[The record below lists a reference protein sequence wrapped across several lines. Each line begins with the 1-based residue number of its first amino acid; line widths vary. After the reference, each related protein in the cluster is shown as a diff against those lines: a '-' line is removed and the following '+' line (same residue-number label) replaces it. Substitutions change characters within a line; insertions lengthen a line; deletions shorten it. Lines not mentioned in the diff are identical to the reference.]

1 MLPPLIDPPRIH
13 SNPRSR
19 ERGFTMALV
28 TVALVTI
35 IAMAALSIDIGTL
48 YQAKAEAQ
56 RAADAAALT
65 AARMISISGITGD
78 PGNVS
83 NSWQTIC
90 GGASSPAT
98 LAAINVA
105 QQNLIS
111 GVAATN
117 VTVKYGGGSGGA
129 TSNSCTGAGPSFGV
143 NPVVAVTV
151 TSGKLPIFFARVFR
165 LFPNGNFSNTTASAT
180 ATAEV
185 FNSSNSGSVAASM
198 IPVQPRCVKPLIIP
212 NKDPTNGGNPFVS
225 TATGAINNSGISP
238 GGVIGETFSLTAD
251 CPHNQANCTNLDF
264 NPPQPNPPA
273 PHYELPPALQ
283 YVPALVS
290 GTPTAVPSCATADT
304 FQEAI
309 AGCDQTTVYTCGIPA
324 GSGTTQVDLTENPV
338 FPHSQTGDTGT
349 AVQCLIHA
357 TALGPGNGQDQL
369 VSGTFPFQIQAGS
382 DNPLVQDGLVA
393 NNGIIT
399 TSSSIVTIPIYDST
413 AGTGKLNGSQP
424 QVTIVGF
431 LQVFIN
437 DLNGTGQLLNVTVM
451 NVAGCSNNASNSPVS
466 GTSPVPIRLITPP

>member
-1 MLPPLIDPPRIH
+1 MLPPLIERQRTH
-13 SNPRSR
+13 GNPRSR

-56 RAADAAALT
+56 RAADTAALT

-83 NSWQTIC
+83 NSWLPIC
-90 GGASSPAT
+90 GGASSAAT

-111 GVAATN
+111 GVAATSAD
-117 VTVKYGGGSGGA
+117 VSVKYGGGSAGA
-129 TSNSCTGAGPSFGV
+129 TSTSCTGAGAAFGV
-143 NPVVAVTV
+143 NPVVTVTV
-151 TSGKLPIFFARVFR
+151 TSGKLPIFFARVFT
-165 LFPNGNFSNTTASAT
+165 LFPHGNFSNTTTIAT

-185 FNSSNSGSVAASM
+185 FNSSNSASVAGSM

-212 NKDPTNGGNPFVS
+212 NMDPGNGGTAFVS
-225 TATGAINNSGISP
+225 TVDGSIQNP
-238 GGVIGETFSLTAD
+238 GVLGGKVIGETFNLAAD
-251 CPHNQANCTNLDF
+251 CTPGGFNCHGGNLTDNPPRLNGTNLD
-264 NPPQPNPPA
+264 
-273 PHYELPPALQ
+273 

-290 GTPTAVPSCATADT
+290 GNPSAAPSCATSNT

-309 AGCDQTTVYTCGIPA
+309 GGCDESTAYTCGTP
-324 GSGTTQVDLTENPV
+324 SGTAGATQADLNENPV
-338 FPHSQTGDTGT
+338 NPSGDGGDGPT
-349 AVQCLIHA
+349 AAECLINQSS
-357 TALGPGNGQDQL
+357 GNDSL
-369 VSGTFPFQIQAGS
+369 DTTTFPFQIKAGS
-382 DNPLVQDGLVA
+382 GSPLVQSGAV
-393 NNGIIT
+393 NSSNVIT
-399 TSSSIVTIPIYDST
+399 TSNSIVTLPILDS
-413 AGTGKLNGSQP
+413 AGARFPRGNHEP
-424 QVTIVGF
+424 PVTIVGF

-437 DLNGTGQLLNVTVM
+437 NVNTANGNMNVTVM
-451 NVAGCSNNASNSPVS
+451 NISGCSNNAAGNPTVT

>member
-1 MLPPLIDPPRIH
+1 MLPPLIERQRTH
-13 SNPRSR
+13 GNPRSR

-56 RAADAAALT
+56 RAADTAALT

-83 NSWQTIC
+83 NSWLPIC
-90 GGASSPAT
+90 GGASSAAT

-111 GVAATN
+111 GVAATSAD
-117 VTVKYGGGSGGA
+117 VSVKYGGGSAGA
-129 TSNSCTGAGPSFGV
+129 TSTSCTGAGAAFGV
-143 NPVVAVTV
+143 NPVVTVTV
-151 TSGKLPIFFARVFR
+151 TSGKLPIFFARVFT
-165 LFPNGNFSNTTASAT
+165 LFPHGNFSNTTTIAT

-185 FNSSNSGSVAASM
+185 FNSSNSASVASSM

-212 NKDPTNGGNPFVS
+212 NMDPGNGGTAFVS
-225 TATGAINNSGISP
+225 TVDGSIQNP
-238 GGVIGETFSLTAD
+238 GVLGGKVIGETFNLAAD
-251 CPHNQANCTNLDF
+251 CTPGGFNCHGGNLTDNPPRLNGTNLD
-264 NPPQPNPPA
+264 
-273 PHYELPPALQ
+273 

-290 GTPTAVPSCATADT
+290 GNPSAAPSCATSNT

-309 AGCDQTTVYTCGIPA
+309 GGCDESTAYTCGTP
-324 GSGTTQVDLTENPV
+324 SGTAGATQADLNENPV
-338 FPHSQTGDTGT
+338 NPSGDGGDGPT
-349 AVQCLIHA
+349 AAECLINQSS
-357 TALGPGNGQDQL
+357 GNDSL
-369 VSGTFPFQIQAGS
+369 DTTTFPFQIKAGS
-382 DNPLVQDGLVA
+382 GSPLVQSGAV
-393 NNGIIT
+393 NSSNVIT
-399 TSSSIVTIPIYDST
+399 TSNSIVTLPILDS
-413 AGTGKLNGSQP
+413 AGARFPRGNHEP
-424 QVTIVGF
+424 PVTIVGF

-437 DLNGTGQLLNVTVM
+437 NVNTANGNMNVTVM
-451 NVAGCSNNASNSPVS
+451 NISGCSNNAAGNPTVT